1 MALFWRLFFKG
12 CVLVWPWLK
21 AAIFKDRTVME
32 VIVEN
37 KHLTGMLLLL
47 CLLIGA
53 LLMTTFALSDTKDAY
68 RVARDQL
75 EQLHRTGVC
84 IAPATTFDR
93 ARLDSL
99 MQ

>member
-21 AAIFKDRTVME
+21 AAVFKDRTVTE
-32 VIVEN
+32 VISEN
-37 KHLTGMLLLL
+37 KHLTGMLLLM

-68 RVARDQL
+68 RSAREQLDQL
-75 EQLHRTGVC
+75 QRSGVC
-84 IAPATTFDR
+84 TLPATTFDR
-93 ARLDSL
+93 ARLDQL

>member
-21 AAIFKDRTVME
+21 AAVFKDRTVLE
-32 VIVEN
+32 VILEN

-53 LLMTTFALSDTKDAY
+53 LFMTTFALSDTKDAY
-68 RVARDQL
+68 RVAREQLDQL
-75 EQLHRTGVC
+75 QRPTVC
-84 IAPATTFDR
+84 VAPTTFDR
-93 ARLDSL
+93 DKLDQL
-99 MQ
+99 LQ

>member
-21 AAIFKDRTVME
+21 AAIFKDRTVVE
-32 VIVEN
+32 VLLEN

-68 RVARDQL
+68 RLAREQIDQL
-75 EQLHRTGVC
+75 QRPSICV
-84 IAPATTFDR
+84 APNAFDK
-93 ARLDSL
+93 AKIDQL